1 MRLSELRIRDFRIVE
16 DADIELGRG
25 WNVFVGA
32 NGAGKTSVLE
42 AAFLLSHG
50 RSFRRGLRDSLSR
63 IGSPGFSVFGR
74 LHRADDVEYRLGLAR
89 RGGKL
94 EARANAE
101 VIAIAALVKS
111 CAVACFEPGSHELI
125 SGVAEERRRYLD
137 WGVFHVEQDFL
148 DQWRR
153 YQRALRQRNRVLRD
167 GGSDAYLE
175 PWEIELAAT
184 GEIMTSQRFAY
195 IEQLRPILEQLLTSF
210 LGELGDFQFS
220 FGPGWKNGLS
230 LEEALREGRPR
241 DRERGFT
248 GRGPHRADWSL
259 EFEHAPRRE
268 HLSRGQEKLC
278 ALALVMAQA
287 RLYCLQAG
295 EWPIMCLDD
304 LSSELDQNHQREVIE
319 QLAKSQAQILLS
331 GTELPQ
337 VLDPSTQDLRVFHVE
352 HGRIQA
358 NLS

>member
-1 MRLSELRIRDFRIVE
+1 MRLSELRIDDFRI
-16 DADIELGRG
+16 IENEVVALGPG

-74 LHRADDVEYRLGLAR
+74 LHRTDDVECRLGLAR

-94 EARANAE
+94 EARADGE
-101 VIAIAALVKS
+101 TVGIAALVRN

-153 YQRALRQRNRVLRD
+153 YQRALRQRNKVLRD
-167 GGSDAYLE
+167 GGSDDYLE
-175 PWEIELAAT
+175 PWEIELAST
-184 GEIMTSQRFAY
+184 GRRITAQRIAY
-195 IEQLRPILEQLLTSF
+195 IERLRPLLEQMIDRF
-210 LGELGDFQFS
+210 LGELGEFRLVFE
-220 FGPGWKNGLS
+220 PGWKS
-230 LEEALREGRPR
+230 EQDLEQALREGRSR

-259 EFEHAPRRE
+259 GFERAPRRE
-268 HLSRGQEKLC
+268 HLSRGQEKLS
-278 ALALVMAQA
+278 ALALVLAQA
-287 RLYCLQAG
+287 QLYFLQTG
-295 EWPIMCLDD
+295 EWPILCLDD
-304 LSSELDQNHQREVIE
+304 LSSELDQAHQLEVIE
-319 QLAKSQAQILLS
+319 QLRSSQGQILLS
-331 GTELPQ
+331 GTEFPQ
-337 VLDPSTQDLRVFHVE
+337 ALDASTSGLRLFHVE
-352 HGRIQA
+352 HGRIQPA
-358 NLS
+358 QQ